1 MTVAI
6 RNLGAVDILDLAGK
20 FTRGDSD
27 DTLRVSV
34 DRLLAAGRRQILL
47 NLEKVPYMDS
57 SGIGELVSL
66 HKATAAAGGTVKLLN
81 PLKRVYDILH
91 IVKLDTLFES
101 YLDEAAA
108 IASFRDPPHDG
119 DGSTGSR

>member
-6 RNLGAVDILDLAGK
+6 RNVGAVEVLDLAGK
-20 FTRGDSD
+20 FTRGEGD
-27 DTLRVSV
+27 DILRVSV

-57 SGIGELVSL
+57 KGIGELVSV
-66 HKATAAAGGTVKLLN
+66 HKTTAAAGGTVKLLN
-81 PLKRVYDILH
+81 PLKRVYDVLL
-91 IVKLDTLFES
+91 IVKLDTLFET

-108 IASFRDPPHDG
+108 IASFRSSDG
-119 DGSTGSR
+119 A